1 MCSTSSVPPPS
12 SKPNQTNVFTTQN
25 DTACGFTAL
34 FGPSNSGKSTLL
46 NRLIGSKLAIVS
58 PKVQTTRCRIAG
70 ITAVDKTQL
79 IFLDTPGIFT
89 PTTRLSR
96 AMVKSAWASYRDADA
111 AILILDAL
119 RIYRSSRLG
128 SEAQQLL
135 SRVRKNDF
143 CVAAN
148 KIDAVP
154 KDERPKVVKL
164 LRESMDIV
172 GLQDAPIKTISA
184 LHGQG
189 VEELLQWVIE
199 RMPKG
204 PWLYPEDD
212 FTDMPARLLAAEVT
226 REKLFYALRNE
237 LPYEIAVETT
247 SYEDQADGSIRIT
260 QDILVRRNSQK
271 RIVTGRSGSVVKSV
285 GIKSRAALAKIL
297 GATVHLMLT
306 VKIRQQWKEDK
317 LQYEQW
323 GLDFNA

>member
-1 MCSTSSVPPPS
+1 MNTDNNNKS
-12 SKPNQTNVFTTQN
+12 
-25 DTACGFTAL
+25 TACGFTAL

-46 NRLIGSKLAIVS
+46 NRLVGSKLAIVS

-70 ITAVDKTQL
+70 ITVVDSTQL
-79 IFLDTPGIFT
+79 VFLDTPGIFT
-89 PTTRLSR
+89 PTTRMSR

-119 RIYRSSRLG
+119 RIHRSARL
-128 SEAQQLL
+128 AQETEELL
-135 SRVRKNDF
+135 SKIRQNNL

-154 KDERPKVVKL
+154 KQSRHKVMQI
-164 LRESMDIV
+164 LRENMDNE
-172 GLQDAPIKTISA
+172 GLEDAPIKTISA

-189 VEELLQWVIE
+189 VDGLLDWVIK

-226 REKLFYALRNE
+226 REKLFYALRDE
-237 LPYEIAVETT
+237 LPYEVAVETT
-247 SYEDQADGSIRIT
+247 SYQEQADGSIRIT
-260 QDILVRRNSQK
+260 QDIFVRRDSQK
-271 RIVTGRSGSVVKSV
+271 RIVTGKGGAVVKSV
-285 GIKSRAALAKIL
+285 GTKSRTELAKIL
-297 GATVHLMLT
+297 GITIHLMLT

-317 LQYEQW
+317 SQYEQW